1 MNRHDRRA
9 LAALKRTTKGE
20 TMKLSNL
27 DLIQSIPALS
37 LLGQLHL
44 PVKTSF
50 SLGQI
55 MRQANG
61 LNQDYEGAR
70 LKLIDQF
77 AKKDDGG
84 KVIEEKDVVSG
95 QMVAVFAD
103 REGFDADLKV
113 LQSIEVE
120 VTGDPVKLDDLG
132 NVNLPANILAA
143 LHWLVVA

>member
-1 MNRHDRRA
+1 
-9 LAALKRTTKGE
+9 
-20 TMKLSNL
+20 MKLSNL
-27 DLIQSIPALS
+27 DLIQSIPPLS

-50 SLGQI
+50 LLGQI

-61 LNQDYEGAR
+61 LNQDYEAAR

-84 KVIEEKDVVSG
+84 KVIEEKDAASG

-113 LQSIEVE
+113 LQAIEVE
-120 VTGDPVKLDDLG
+120 VNGDPVKLEDLG